1 VPCDVICI
9 SHETGAGG
17 EEVGRLVA
25 DRLGLRYVDEDIVVW
40 AAAWS
45 GIDPGKV
52 ASQERRQSLA
62 VRALEAVA
70 AGGAELPSL
79 AGGLPAVSS
88 TKHASSDRIRAF
100 IREAVVQTAAK
111 GNVVIVAHAASF
123 ALDPHDRTL
132 RVLVSATP
140 ETRTARLREAQGIG
154 EAEAARAIKSSDAG
168 RRDYLKRFY
177 EVEHELP
184 IHYDL
189 VLNTDRLGVEGAAQI
204 IMHAA
209 GRSLGEIT
217 A

>member
-17 EEVGRLVA
+17 EEIGRLVA
-25 DRLGLRYVDEDIVVW
+25 DRLGFLYVDEDIVVS

-88 TKHASSDRIRAF
+88 TKHSSSDRIRAF
-100 IREAVVQTAAK
+100 IREAVVQTASR

-123 ALDPHDRTL
+123 ALDPSDRNL
-132 RVLVSATP
+132 RVLVAATP
-140 ETRTARLREAQGIG
+140 EKRTARIREAQGLDDS
-154 EAEAARAIKSSDAG
+154 EAARAIKSSDAG
-168 RRDYLKRFY
+168 RRDYLRRFY
-177 EVEHELP
+177 EVEQELP
-184 IHYDL
+184 THYDL
-189 VLNTDRLGVEGAAQI
+189 VLNTDRLGVERAAQVI
-204 IMHAA
+204 LHAA
-209 GRSLGEIT
+209 GLS